1 MYRDGPGASRTLPA
15 IGLPAV
21 LHLVGTGP
29 DRRIWVTAGLTW
41 SLVEAAERKWTRSPA
56 REARYEN
63 ERKAIIRA
71 AYRLVGHNRGFV
83 SVQEILEA
91 AELSTRAF
99 YRHFS
104 SKDELVLSM
113 YRSDNERVSAAL
125 WAATETEPDAWEALR
140 AWVDVSLSVVYDP
153 GPKLHSKVLGS
164 AEVRSAEGW
173 SQEYLDGV
181 HRSMA
186 SLEALLERGER
197 DGAFQVV
204 HPSSDAHVIF
214 GTTQHLTSLRMAD
227 GAAAMT
233 RQQALDAV
241 MDTARRMVASGA
253 EAIPAPSRRRRSTGS
268 VAAVAD

>member
-1 MYRDGPGASRTLPA
+1 
-15 IGLPAV
+15 V
-21 LHLVGTGP
+21 E
-29 DRRIWVTAGLTW
+29 TAK
-41 SLVEAAERKWTRSPA
+41 RKWTRSPA

-71 AYRLVGHNRGFV
+71 AYRLVGRDRGFV
-83 SVQEILEA
+83 SVQEILES

-125 WAATETEPDAWEALR
+125 WAATESEPDAWEALR

-173 SQEYLDGV
+173 SREYVDGV
-181 HRSMA
+181 RRSMA
-186 SLEALLERGER
+186 SLEELLERGAR
-197 DGAFQVV
+197 NGTFQMVR
-204 HPSSDAHVIF
+204 PGPDAHVIF
-214 GTTQHLTSLRMAD
+214 GTTQHFTSLRMAD
-227 GAAAMT
+227 GDAAMT

-241 MDTARRMVASGA
+241 MDTAHRMVANGP
-253 EAIPAPSRRRRSTGS
+253 EGIPTPSRRRRPTGS